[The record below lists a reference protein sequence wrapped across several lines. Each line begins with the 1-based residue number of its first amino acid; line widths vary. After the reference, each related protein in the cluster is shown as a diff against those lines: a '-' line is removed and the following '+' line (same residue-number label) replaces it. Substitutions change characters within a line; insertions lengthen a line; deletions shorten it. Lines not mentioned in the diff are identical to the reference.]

1 MVVQITDVEALDKN
15 GWQNLT
21 DAKKTALL
29 EDARAERDSI
39 YSGRVSTTPI
49 LEGDEDVFTKNLAA
63 HKWEL
68 AEGGEAQTEGAG
80 GGNVTYNTVTGDI
93 LDYLTETRYGRT
105 ALAHLDTN
113 QSTGVVTS
121 F

>member
-1 MVVQITDVEALDKN
+1 MPIQISDVEALSGT
-15 GWQNLT
+15 GWNNLA
-21 DAKKTALL
+21 DSKKTSLL
-29 EDARAERDSI
+29 EDARAEMNSI

-49 LEGDEDVFTKNLAA
+49 LEGDEDVFLKNLAA